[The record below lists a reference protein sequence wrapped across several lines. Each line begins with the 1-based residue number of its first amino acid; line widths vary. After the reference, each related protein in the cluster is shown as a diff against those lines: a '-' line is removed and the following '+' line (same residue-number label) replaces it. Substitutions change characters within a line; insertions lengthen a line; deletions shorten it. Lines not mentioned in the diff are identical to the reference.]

1 MIFFPNL
8 IRACWVAD
16 EMNDKIYMLGGYY
29 QDYEAWVYTISS
41 NSWAEMYDSSL
52 KYGSHVSENK
62 N

>member
-1 MIFFPNL
+1 
-8 IRACWVAD
+8 
-16 EMNDKIYMLGGYY
+16 MNDKIYMLGRYY